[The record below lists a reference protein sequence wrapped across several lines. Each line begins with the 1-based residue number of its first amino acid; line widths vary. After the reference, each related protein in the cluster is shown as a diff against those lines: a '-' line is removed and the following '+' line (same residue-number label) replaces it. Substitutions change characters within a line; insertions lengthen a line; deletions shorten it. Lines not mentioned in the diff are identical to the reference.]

1 MGRREKLQKGVTCV
15 TITVHVPTPCRCS
28 LLAATVILCQDRSAG
43 GSMQYLRVHLS
54 EDLRGWNPS
63 VYFDRGYMYTL

>member
-43 GSMQYLRVHLS
+43 GSVQYLRVHLS
-54 EDLRGWNPS
+54 ED
-63 VYFDRGYMYTL
+63 F